1 MKELKELRKV
11 YKFLSKGKMS
21 GYIAFAMEIIH
32 RLFELNLPPGRS
44 AFLWGQR
51 KAEKNYRI
59 THYLS
64 QITLIDLLK
73 TDVFCRIFY
82 DLKNL
87 KGSVIHKIAKS
98 VATIQGDV
106 GKSK

>member
-1 MKELKELRKV
+1 MKELKELGKV

-51 KAEKNYRI
+51 KAGKNY
-59 THYLS
+59 
-64 QITLIDLLK
+64 
-73 TDVFCRIFY
+73 
-82 DLKNL
+82 
-87 KGSVIHKIAKS
+87 
-98 VATIQGDV
+98 
-106 GKSK
+106 